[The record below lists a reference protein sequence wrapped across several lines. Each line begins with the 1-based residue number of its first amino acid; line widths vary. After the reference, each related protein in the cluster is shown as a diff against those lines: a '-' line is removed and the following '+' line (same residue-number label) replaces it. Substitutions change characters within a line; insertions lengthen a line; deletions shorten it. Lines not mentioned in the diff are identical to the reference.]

1 MNRSGECRLSSTEE
15 VSKMRRIT
23 LVLATI
29 VVVFARVPVQAQPR
43 VVADVGQYS
52 LPAMALLIAAV
63 HDDGDGVIDLMQSLS
78 VAWATTWGLK
88 VIVDAE
94 RPNGGGHSF
103 PSAHTTVAFA
113 SATHI
118 WKRYGWQWG
127 APAAAAATMV
137 ATSRVDTRDH
147 YVRDVLVGAAI
158 GTVSSMLFTSRRVT
172 LAPVALRG
180 GGGIFVRVGN

>member
-1 MNRSGECRLSSTEE
+1 MNRSGECRLFSDE
-15 VSKMRRIT
+15 VSTMRSIT
-23 LVLATI
+23 LVLVTL

-78 VAWATTWGLK
+78 VAWAATWGLK
-88 VIVDAE
+88 VAVDAR
-94 RPNGGGHSF
+94 RPNGGGRSF

-118 WKRYGWQWG
+118 WKRYGWKWG
-127 APAAAAATMV
+127 APAAAAATLV

-172 LAPVALRG
+172 FAPVAMRG

>member
-1 MNRSGECRLSSTEE
+1 
-15 VSKMRRIT
+15 MRRLT
-23 LVLATI
+23 LVLVTL

-78 VAWATTWGLK
+78 VAWAATWGLK
-88 VIVDAE
+88 VIVDAR
-94 RPNGGGHSF
+94 RPNGGGRSF

-118 WKRYGWQWG
+118 WKRNGWKWG
-127 APAAAAATMV
+127 APAAAAATLV
-137 ATSRVDTRDH
+137 GTSRVDTRDH

-172 LAPVALRG
+172 FAPVAMRG